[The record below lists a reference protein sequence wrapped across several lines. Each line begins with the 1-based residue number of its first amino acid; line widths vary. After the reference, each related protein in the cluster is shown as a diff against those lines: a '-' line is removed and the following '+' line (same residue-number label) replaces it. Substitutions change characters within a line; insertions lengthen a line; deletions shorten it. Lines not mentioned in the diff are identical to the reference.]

1 MSQLYWAN
9 VQTNIPQETEVSWL
23 QCTIQTTQRCVVC
36 VWLIER
42 LVKLMDYYEGSF
54 QDFVG
59 HSDKVSNVKFATSS
73 KLLFTIAD
81 SELFVWVVSV

>member
-1 MSQLYWAN
+1 MYQIFLTTFSAFDIWWIFN
-9 VQTNIPQETEVSWL
+9 VYL
-23 QCTIQTTQRCVVC
+23 CVGS
-36 VWLIER
+36 LLDR

-59 HSDKVSNVKFATSS
+59 HSDKVTHVKFAASA

-81 SELFVWVVSV
+81 SELFIWTVCV